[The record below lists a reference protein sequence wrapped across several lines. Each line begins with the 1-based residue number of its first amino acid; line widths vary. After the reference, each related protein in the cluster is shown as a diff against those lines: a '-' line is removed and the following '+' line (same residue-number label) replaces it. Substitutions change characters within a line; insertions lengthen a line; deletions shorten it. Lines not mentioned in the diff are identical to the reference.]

1 MNNCLSS
8 SKLEIIDFLWK
19 EANYM
24 IYEKYI
30 DTLEETQVLA
40 IRLAGL
46 VHPQYTI
53 TLEGDLGAGKT
64 TFTQSFAKGLGVKR
78 TVNSP
83 TFTIMK
89 QYEGRIPLNHLDVYR
104 LADSDEDLGWEEIF
118 FGDAVTV
125 VEWAHLID
133 EDLPEERLAIE
144 ITRIDETK
152 RKFVLKPIGEKY
164 IRLCEELLK

>member
-1 MNNCLSS
+1 M
-8 SKLEIIDFLWK
+8 DFCV
-19 EANYM
+19 EGSNYM

-30 DTLEETQVLA
+30 DTLEETQALA
-40 IRLAGL
+40 IRLASL
-46 VHPQYTI
+46 VQPQYTI

-89 QYEGRIPLNHLDVYR
+89 QYEGRLPLNHLDVYR

-152 RKFVLKPIGEKY
+152 RKFLFKPIGEKY

>member
-1 MNNCLSS
+1 
-8 SKLEIIDFLWK
+8 
-19 EANYM
+19 M
-24 IYEKYI
+24 IFEKDI
-30 DTLEETQVLA
+30 NTLEETQA
-40 IRLAGL
+40 FAMRLAEL
-46 VHPQYTI
+46 VEPQYTI

-89 QYEGRIPLNHLDVYR
+89 QYVGRIPLNHLDVYR
-104 LADSDEDLGWEEIF
+104 LEDSDEDLGWEEIF
-118 FGDAVTV
+118 YGDAVTV
-125 VEWAHLID
+125 VEWAHLIQ

-164 IRLCEELLK
+164 VRLCEELLK